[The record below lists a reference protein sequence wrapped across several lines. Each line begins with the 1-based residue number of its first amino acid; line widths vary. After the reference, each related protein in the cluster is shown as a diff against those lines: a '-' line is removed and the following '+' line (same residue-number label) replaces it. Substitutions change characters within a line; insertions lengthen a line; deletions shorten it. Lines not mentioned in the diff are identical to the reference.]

1 MDLTKPLGTIATVTI
16 ETVRHPVDTGL
27 KAVGRSFGLVRGA
40 AGAVTERLT
49 GHAPGE
55 PTPSVTEPA
64 DTPGWPETEPLTQT
78 PGDVPTPADLAERVF
93 PADDVTTPVGTTGAG
108 AAYNPDTAETDLQ
121 QPGTEPLMDP
131 STTKAVASESE
142 ILRRAADP
150 DKG

>member
-64 DTPGWPETEPLTQT
+64 DL
-78 PGDVPTPADLAERVF
+78 ADRISST
-93 PADDVTTPVGTTGAG
+93 DGVTTMVGTTGAG

-142 ILRRAADP
+142 ILRRAVDP